1 MHYFTDLS
9 VTGRVLYHQLPSEIG
24 VTDLPG
30 GHAPIG
36 SASEVGQTQ
45 NGQAVWSLRVHDA
58 DVPGR
63 WVIVDG
69 MFMTATGEPTRD

>member
-1 MHYFTDLS
+1 MLYFANAS
-9 VTGRVLYHQLPSEIG
+9 PAGRVLYHQLPSEIG

-30 GHAPIG
+30 GHATIG
-36 SASEVGQTQ
+36 SASEVGETQ
-45 NGQAVWSLRVHDA
+45 DRQAVWSLRVHDA

-69 MFMTATGEPTRD
+69 MFMTATDEAVLD